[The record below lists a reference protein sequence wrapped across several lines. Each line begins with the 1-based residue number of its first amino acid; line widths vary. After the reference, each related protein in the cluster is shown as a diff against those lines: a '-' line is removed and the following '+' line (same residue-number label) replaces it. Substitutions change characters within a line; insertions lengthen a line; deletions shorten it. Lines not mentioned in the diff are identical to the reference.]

1 MSTFDIES
9 LLSEVSPE
17 ARCGEDISGDSEYFE
32 LWDLVRPRSTSAVPT
47 DEDQVAEPNWGQ
59 IGQKSFALLQR
70 SRDLRVA
77 LYFALALLAT
87 QGVPGL
93 RDGLRLIRGLL
104 EHFWDD
110 VHPRLDPEDNN
121 DPTER
126 INVLMP
132 LSSQSASD
140 QDPVQFRS
148 RLLRVPLCNS
158 RQAGSFSVRDIQ
170 LARGERA
177 VPEGAQD
184 APQISIINAA
194 FRETAPDEL
203 QNTLQAARQAMEH
216 LDGIRDVFEQRTTEG
231 IGPDLGGLRTDLK
244 KVCDLLVEYVG
255 GGSDADAETQ
265 SETTTAPS
273 TGKTQ
278 FAATGEIQSRADALA
293 LIEKACRYFERHEP
307 SSPVPLLLRRAQR
320 LAPKTF
326 LEIIEDVCP
335 DAIGQV
341 TVVSGTVGTGQDD
354 GEAGA

>member
-87 QGVPGL
+87 EGVSGL
-93 RDGLRLIRGLL
+93 RNGLYLIRGLL

-132 LSSQSASD
+132 LSSQPASD

-158 RQAGSFSVRDIQ
+158 RQAGSFGMRDIQ
-170 LARGERA
+170 IARGERA
-177 VPEGAQD
+177 APQGAQD
-184 APQISIINAA
+184 GPQISIINAA
-194 FRETAPDEL
+194 FRETAADEL
-203 QNTLQAARQAMEH
+203 QNTLHGARQAMEH
-216 LDGIRDVFEQRTTEG
+216 LDGIRDVFEQRTAEG
-231 IGPDLGGLRTDLK
+231 TSPDLSGLRTDLEK
-244 KVCDLLVEYVG
+244 ICGVLAEYVG
-255 GGSDADAETQ
+255 DGSAADAGTQ

-273 TGKTQ
+273 TDKTQ
-278 FAATGEIQSRADALA
+278 IGATGEIQSRADALA
-293 LIEKACRYFERHEP
+293 VIEKACRYFERHEP

-341 TVVSGTVGTGQDD
+341 TVVSGTVDTSQDD
-354 GEAGA
+354 GESGG